1 MSPPPPPRPCGAGR
15 GDDSGLWG
23 TGPRSCSE
31 NPEPRGGDSQPYGG
45 MRCRPPSAGSTGA
58 AQEAPGKAR
67 PPRCLVGTP
76 GTPSCPRYGP
86 EPYVGDAGTSWGLR
100 GRLGVVPE
108 PPPMDTGK
116 WSSPLG
122 TSSGPPS
129 LPLGLS
135 CGLMG
140 TWGDPPSPPQ
150 TLPPFPP
157 HDPPGVP
164 VPSPCCGAAGPSPG
178 GTGGGRPSLRKGPAG
193 GMEGSCGPPAHPR
206 GRAGGGEASLPLT
219 C

>member
-1 MSPPPPPRPCGAGR
+1 MGGGDTRNDEPPPLPPPRPCGAGR

-100 GRLGVVPE
+100 GRLGAVLCPLPWTRGNGPALWGRPRGRPRSLWGCPVALWGRGE
-108 PPPMDTGK
+108 TPPPPPN
-116 WSSPLG
+116 SSPL
-122 TSSGPPS
+122 
-129 LPLGLS
+129 L
-135 CGLMG
+135 
-140 TWGDPPSPPQ
+140 
-150 TLPPFPP
+150 P

-164 VPSPCCGAAGPSPG
+164 VPSPCCGAAGPSLG
-178 GTGGGRPSLRKGPAG
+178 GAAPHSGRVLRGGWKGAAAPLPTPVEGGGG
-193 GMEGSCGPPAHPR
+193 
-206 GRAGGGEASLPLT
+206 
-219 C
+219 

>member
-1 MSPPPPPRPCGAGR
+1 M
-15 GDDSGLWG
+15 WG

-58 AQEAPGKAR
+58 AQGAPGKAR

-86 EPYVGDAGTSWGLR
+86 EPYVGDVGTSWGLR
-100 GRLGVVPE
+100 GRLGAVPE

-150 TLPPFPP
+150 TLPPFSPMTPRGFQCPP
-157 HDPPGVP
+157 RAVGLPAHLRGGPPL
-164 VPSPCCGAAGPSPG
+164 
-178 GTGGGRPSLRKGPAG
+178 TQ
-193 GMEGSCGPPAHPR
+193 EGSCGGDGRELRPPCPPPWK
-206 GRAGGGEASLPLT
+206 GGGGEVLLPLT